1 MIENILLDYIKF
13 IKTFE
18 DLIRSE
24 YQLSYDQRIMPG
36 MDHPYGKR
44 GKIKDYTYWFHGSG
58 CSLEKDNVECH
69 YDYSPSNNIIFTLW
83 DFKQF
88 ITSHP
93 QYKSEE
99 LTDKHLELE
108 LYKLIEKN
116 FISWEISDR
125 VVLQV
130 YRYIS

>member
-24 YQLSYDQRIMPG
+24 YQLSHDQRIMPR

-58 CSLEKDNVECH
+58 CCLEKDNIICE
-69 YDYSPSNNIIFTLW
+69 YDYSPDNTIIFSLW
-83 DFKQF
+83 KFKQF
-88 ITSHP
+88 VITHP
-93 QYKSEE
+93 QYKNKG
-99 LTDKHLELE
+99 LTDKHLKLE
-108 LYKLIEKN
+108 LYKLIEKRTL
-116 FISWEISDR
+116 SHGK
-125 VVLQV
+125 
-130 YRYIS
+130 